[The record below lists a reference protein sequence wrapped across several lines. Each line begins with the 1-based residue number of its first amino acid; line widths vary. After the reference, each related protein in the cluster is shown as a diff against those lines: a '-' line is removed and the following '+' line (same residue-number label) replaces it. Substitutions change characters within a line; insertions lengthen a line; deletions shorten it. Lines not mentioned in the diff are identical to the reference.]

1 MSIDDELC
9 DSVSVSS
16 TVPRSIF
23 GLFDGPA
30 DPIPVVT
37 MGSVSNFD
45 PSDCVGIISRP
56 NDIVGGVSP
65 DSSHNPT
72 GSAMG
77 LRDRERGGIGGRV
90 SP

>member
-1 MSIDDELC
+1 M
-9 DSVSVSS
+9 SVSS

-23 GLFDGPA
+23 GLFDGPM
-30 DPIPVVT
+30 DPISTVA

-45 PSDCVGIISRP
+45 SSDCMGIISRP

-65 DSSHNPT
+65 DSFCNPA
-72 GSAMG
+72 GLSAG
-77 LRDRERGGIGGRV
+77 LRDCEHGRIGGGV